1 MSGADGFHLEVGD
14 GHAIWVKPWGNPAGF
29 PVVFLHG
36 GPGSGCNP
44 SQTALFDATRH
55 RVIFVDQR
63 GAGQSLP
70 RRERRHNTTTH
81 LVADLERVRLH
92 LGIDRWLVVGGSW
105 GATLALAYAQTH
117 PDRVRGMVLRAVFL
131 GTRAELD
138 WAFGTALATFHPVL
152 HDALMALV
160 PDAADPLTALWD
172 MILNPDPDSHTP
184 AAWAWFHVER
194 ALSELAPAVTTMPP
208 RDDSAALPATPF
220 MEAHYFSNNCF
231 LPDGA
236 LLAGAGLLAGIAGII
251 VQARYDLLCPPVT
264 ATRLAARWTSAK
276 LAMVEAAGHA
286 LGHPAVE
293 FAVREGISALTQDA
307 PSPSGAMTR

>member
-1 MSGADGFHLEVGD
+1 MPGGDGFHLEVGD
-14 GHAIWVKPWGNPAGF
+14 GHAIWVRPWGDPAGI

-36 GPGSGCNP
+36 GPGSGCNQ

-55 RVIFVDQR
+55 HVIFVDQR
-63 GAGQSLP
+63 GAGQSVP
-70 RRERRHNTTTH
+70 RRERRHNTTAH
-81 LVADLERVRLH
+81 LVADLEKVRLH
-92 LGIDRWLVVGGSW
+92 LAIDRWLVVGGSW

-160 PDAADPLTALWD
+160 PLAPDPLPALWD
-172 MILNPDPDSHTP
+172 LILNPDPDIHTP
-184 AAWAWFHVER
+184 AAQAWYHVER
-194 ALSELAPAVTTMPP
+194 VLSELVPAVTTMPP
-208 RDDSAALPATPF
+208 RADSASLSATPF

-236 LLAGAGLLAGIAGII
+236 LLAGADLLAEIPGII

-264 ATRLAARWTSAK
+264 ASRLAARWPTAQ
-276 LAMVEAAGHA
+276 LVIVEAAGHA
-286 LGHPAVE
+286 LGHPAVTV
-293 FAVREGISALTQDA
+293 AVREGITSLTQDA
-307 PSPSGAMTR
+307 PSATGAMTL